1 MILTIIIS
9 LITSIVGGI
18 ISGFIVNA
26 LCQAKIDKINIEN
39 EYRLDV
45 QHFSRYITSILK
57 IIESNKYSEFE
68 QSILNAINMRPLTYR
83 FSDKFLN
90 KEKYE
95 CIRKINE
102 IISDV
107 ESKIKRREKVDYSFF
122 KQELVNL
129 QIDFLD
135 KFNNNRT
142 ENNR

>member
-1 MILTIIIS
+1 MERYSTYTMILTIIIS

-26 LCQAKIDKINIEN
+26 LCQVNIDRINSEI

-57 IIESNKYSEFE
+57 IIESNKYSKFE
-68 QSILNAINMRPLTYR
+68 QSILNAINMRLLTYR

-90 KEKYE
+90 KEK
-95 CIRKINE
+95 
-102 IISDV
+102 
-107 ESKIKRREKVDYSFF
+107 
-122 KQELVNL
+122 
-129 QIDFLD
+129 
-135 KFNNNRT
+135 FNNDRT

>member
-26 LCQAKIDKINIEN
+26 HCQAKIDRINNKN
-39 EYRLDV
+39 EYKLDV

-83 FSDKFLN
+83 FSNKFLN

-95 CIRKINE
+95 CIRQINE

-135 KFNNNRT
+135 KFNNDRT